1 MAETPI
7 KITIGED
14 QVEGMLADN
23 PAARDLISQLPLTLT
38 FSDYGGQEIVAT
50 APEGLTMEGMP
61 SGESAPAGTIGY
73 YAPQQAIVLY
83 YTDVPRPR
91 DRASRQFRRRGLA
104 TLGMARAASCHDR
117 RLKRSIKCSIRIS
130 PEWIG
135 EMRLSSAIATR
146 IFLSHQFPLR
156 PLANTDWMYF

>member
-1 MAETPI
+1 MAETPL

-83 YTDVPRPR
+83 YTDVPRFPGIVRLGSFGGEVSLLSGRRKPR
-91 DRASRQFRRRGLA
+91 PVTIDV
-104 TLGMARAASCHDR
+104 
-117 RLKRSIKCSIRIS
+117 
-130 PEWIG
+130 
-135 EMRLSSAIATR
+135 LSA
-146 IFLSHQFPLR
+146 P
-156 PLANTDWMYF
+156 